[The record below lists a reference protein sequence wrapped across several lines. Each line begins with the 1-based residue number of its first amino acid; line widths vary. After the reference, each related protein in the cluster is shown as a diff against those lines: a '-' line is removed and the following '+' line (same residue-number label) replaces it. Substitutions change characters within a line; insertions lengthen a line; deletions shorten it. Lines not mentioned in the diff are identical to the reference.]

1 MDALILSVE
10 SSCDDSGAAV
20 LRGLTVLSNVVYS
33 QTVHEQFGGVVP
45 ELASRAH
52 SQTLVPT
59 IQAALAKAGLTFEDL
74 DAIAATEGPGLLGSL
89 LVGHGTAKSIAQSLE
104 IPFIGVHHIQAHV
117 LSHTLTEVGV
127 QDEPLQGFPF
137 LALVVSGGHT
147 QLFDVHGPFD
157 FRLLGGTMDDAVG
170 EAFDKA
176 AKMLGLPYPGGPE
189 VDRRAEQGNPQR
201 FEFARMQTPGLDFS
215 YSGLKTSILYRIQK
229 EVNAN
234 PNTLTED
241 LNDWC
246 ASIRHALVQ
255 PLLERLDRALRPEH
269 RYAVLAGGVA
279 ANRLLRREATQWAER
294 QGIPMGVPPMSYAT
308 DNAAMI
314 GAVAHF
320 AYAESRFSDLGRAAS
335 ARLEIPSTH
344 DEANLRTK

>member
-1 MDALILSVE
+1 MSAKVSPLILSIE

-33 QTVHEQFGGVVP
+33 QTVHEQYGGVVP

-52 SQTLVPT
+52 SQTVVPT
-59 IQAALAKAGLTFEDL
+59 IEAALAQAGVAFEDL
-74 DAIAATEGPGLLGSL
+74 DAVAATEGPGLLGSL

-117 LSHTLTEVGV
+117 LAHALTEAGI
-127 QDEPLQGFPF
+127 QDAPLQGFPF

-176 AKMLGLPYPGGPE
+176 AKMFGLHYPGGPE
-189 VDRRAEQGNPQR
+189 VDRRAELGNPDR
-201 FEFARMQTPGLDFS
+201 FSFAKMQTPGLDFS

-229 EVNAN
+229 EIHIN
-234 PNTLTED
+234 PHTLTDD

-246 ASIRHALVQ
+246 ASARQALVQ

-279 ANRLLRREATQWAER
+279 ANRLLRREAQEWASR
-294 QGIPMGVPPMSYAT
+294 KGITMGIPPLSYAT

-314 GAVAHF
+314 GAVAY
-320 AYAESRFSDLGRAAS
+320 YAFSEQRFSDLGRAAS
-335 ARLEIPSTH
+335 ARLEVPSHH
-344 DEANLRTK
+344 D

>member
-1 MDALILSVE
+1 MNAAEAPLILSVE

-33 QTVHEQFGGVVP
+33 QSVHEQYGGVVP

-52 SQTLVPT
+52 SQTVVPT
-59 IQAALAKAGLTFEDL
+59 IEAALAQAGVAFEDL
-74 DAIAATEGPGLLGSL
+74 DAVAATEGPGLLGSL

-117 LSHTLTEVGV
+117 LAHALTEAGIQEV
-127 QDEPLQGFPF
+127 PLQGFPF

-176 AKMLGLPYPGGPE
+176 AKMFGLPYPGGPE
-189 VDRRAEQGNPQR
+189 VDRRAELGNPDR
-201 FEFARMQTPGLDFS
+201 FSFSKMQTPGLDFS

-229 EVNAN
+229 EVQAN
-234 PNTLTED
+234 PHTLTED

-246 ASIRHALVQ
+246 ASARHALVQ

-279 ANRLLRREATQWAER
+279 ANRLLRREAQEWASR
-294 QGIPMGVPPMSYAT
+294 KGIAMGIPPLSYAT

-314 GAVAHF
+314 GAVAY
-320 AYAESRFSDLGRAAS
+320 YAFSERRFSDLGRAAS
-335 ARLEIPSTH
+335 ARLEVPSQH
-344 DEANLRTK
+344 D

>member
-1 MDALILSVE
+1 MNAADAPLILSIE

-33 QTVHEQFGGVVP
+33 QTVHEQYGGVVP

-52 SQTLVPT
+52 SQTVVPT
-59 IQAALAKAGLTFEDL
+59 IEAALAQAGVAFEDL
-74 DAIAATEGPGLLGSL
+74 DAVAATEGPGLLGSL

-117 LSHTLTEVGV
+117 LAHALTEPGI
-127 QDEPLQGFPF
+127 QDAPLQGFPF

-176 AKMLGLPYPGGPE
+176 AKMFGLPYPGGPE
-189 VDRRAEQGNPQR
+189 VDRRAELGNPDR
-201 FEFARMQTPGLDFS
+201 FSFAKMQTPGLDFS

-229 EVNAN
+229 EVQAN
-234 PNTLTED
+234 PHTLTED

-246 ASIRHALVQ
+246 ASARQALVQ
-255 PLLERLDRALRPEH
+255 PLLERLDRAHRPEH

-279 ANRLLRREATQWAER
+279 ANRLLRREAQEWASR
-294 QGIPMGVPPMSYAT
+294 KGITMGIPPLSYAT

-314 GAVAHF
+314 GAVAYYGF
-320 AYAESRFSDLGRAAS
+320 SEQRFSDLGRAAS
-335 ARLEIPSTH
+335 ARLEVPSQH
-344 DEANLRTK
+344 D

>member
-1 MDALILSVE
+1 MNAADAPLILSIE

-33 QTVHEQFGGVVP
+33 QTVHEQYGGVVP

-52 SQTLVPT
+52 SQTVVPT
-59 IQAALAKAGLTFEDL
+59 IEAALAQAGVAFEDL
-74 DAIAATEGPGLLGSL
+74 DAVAATEGPGLLGSL

-117 LSHTLTEVGV
+117 LAHALTEAGI
-127 QDEPLQGFPF
+127 QDAPLQGFPF

-176 AKMLGLPYPGGPE
+176 AKMFGLPYPGGPE
-189 VDRRAEQGNPQR
+189 VDRRAELGNPDR
-201 FEFARMQTPGLDFS
+201 FSFAKMQTPGLDFS

-229 EVNAN
+229 EIHIN
-234 PNTLTED
+234 PHTLTDD

-246 ASIRHALVQ
+246 ASARQALVH

-279 ANRLLRREATQWAER
+279 ANRLLRREAQEWASR
-294 QGIPMGVPPMSYAT
+294 KGITMGIPPLSYAT

-314 GAVAHF
+314 GAVAYYGF
-320 AYAESRFSDLGRAAS
+320 SEQRFSDLGRAAS
-335 ARLEIPSTH
+335 ERLEVPSQH
-344 DEANLRTK
+344 D

>member
-1 MDALILSVE
+1 MNAPENALILSVE

-33 QTVHEQFGGVVP
+33 QSVHENYGGVVP

-52 SQTLVPT
+52 SQTLIPC
-59 IQAALAKAGLTFEDL
+59 IQAALNQAGVAFEDL

-117 LSHTLTEVGV
+117 LAHALTETGI
-127 QDEPLQGFPF
+127 QDAPLQGFPF

-147 QLFDVHGPFD
+147 QLFDVHAPFD

-176 AKMLGLPYPGGPE
+176 AKMLNLPYPGGPE
-189 VDRRAEQGNPQR
+189 VDRRAEQGNPNR
-201 FEFARMQTPGLDFS
+201 FMFARMQTPGLDFS

-229 EVNAN
+229 EKLAN
-234 PNTLTED
+234 PNTLIDD
-241 LNDWC
+241 LDDWC
-246 ASIRHALVQ
+246 ASIRQALIQ
-255 PLLERLDRALRPEH
+255 PLLDRLDRALRPEH
-269 RYAVLAGGVA
+269 KYAVLAGGVA
-279 ANRLLRREATQWAER
+279 ANRLLRREATLWA
-294 QGIPMGVPPMSYAT
+294 QHKGIPMGIPPLSYAT

-314 GAVAHF
+314 GSVAHY
-320 AYAESRFSDLGRAAS
+320 AYATGMFSDLGRAAS
-335 ARLEIPSTH
+335 ARLKVPSLN
-344 DEANLRTK
+344 D

>member
-1 MDALILSVE
+1 MNAADAPLILSVE

-33 QTVHEQFGGVVP
+33 QTVHEQYGGVVP

-52 SQTLVPT
+52 SQTVVPT
-59 IQAALAKAGLTFEDL
+59 IEAALAQAGVAFEDL
-74 DAIAATEGPGLLGSL
+74 DAVAATEGPGLLGSL

-117 LSHTLTEVGV
+117 LAHALTEAGV

-176 AKMLGLPYPGGPE
+176 AKMFGLPYPGGPE
-189 VDRRAEQGNPQR
+189 VDRRAELGNSDR
-201 FEFARMQTPGLDFS
+201 FSFSKMQTPGLDFS

-229 EVNAN
+229 ETHIN
-234 PNTLTED
+234 PHTLTDD

-246 ASIRHALVQ
+246 ASARQALVH
-255 PLLERLDRALRPEH
+255 PPARA
-269 RYAVLAGGVA
+269 
-279 ANRLLRREATQWAER
+279 
-294 QGIPMGVPPMSYAT
+294 
-308 DNAAMI
+308 I
-314 GAVAHF
+314 GPGT
-320 AYAESRFSDLGRAAS
+320 S
-335 ARLEIPSTH
+335 P
-344 DEANLRTK
+344 